1 MLQVL
6 VVQQESA
13 SWLMDAVRSI
23 FWFLAKGVL
32 LLLDG
37 MFLII
42 DDIWKFKFFD
52 NPYVNK
58 IYSSAIIVACTWLC
72 RSARADPWAGMNHR
86 RQSRVSGSTG
96 KY

>member
-52 NPYVNK
+52 NPYCCLYLVNIK
-58 IYSSAIIVACTWLC
+58 SYIRTDYEILC
-72 RSARADPWAGMNHR
+72 RSR
-86 RQSRVSGSTG
+86 
-96 KY
+96 

>member
-58 IYSSAIIVACTWLC
+58 IYSSAIIVACT
-72 RSARADPWAGMNHR
+72 
-86 RQSRVSGSTG
+86 
-96 KY
+96 